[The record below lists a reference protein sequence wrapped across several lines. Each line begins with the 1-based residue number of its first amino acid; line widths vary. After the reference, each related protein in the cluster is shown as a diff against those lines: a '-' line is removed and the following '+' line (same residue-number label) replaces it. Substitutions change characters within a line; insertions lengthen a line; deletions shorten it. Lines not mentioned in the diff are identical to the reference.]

1 MKLAIL
7 RGFLYVG
14 LTALALG
21 ALIACDEDEP
31 NTDLLDSYFEQ
42 NPFVSDPREDPLRL
56 VKITPAFATINVV
69 GGRAVFRANG
79 GSGSYTWDVSN
90 PAMGAMS
97 PASGDTSTY
106 TALGIGANDVI
117 VYDGHGDAAIA
128 AISGTV
134 PGDFYVSASANPTTL
149 NNDNDLSVLTA
160 SGGTPVYTWSVS
172 EPGKGGFPNGNTGK
186 SVLYKRLAP
195 GDNGITV
202 TDGRGS
208 TASLVITQP

>member
-1 MKLAIL
+1 
-7 RGFLYVG
+7 
-14 LTALALG
+14 
-21 ALIACDEDEP
+21 
-31 NTDLLDSYFEQ
+31 
-42 NPFVSDPREDPLRL
+42 
-56 VKITPAFATINVV
+56 
-69 GGRAVFRANG
+69 
-79 GSGSYTWDVSN
+79 
-90 PAMGAMS
+90 MGAMS

-160 SGGTPVYTWSVS
+160 SGGTPAYTWSVS